1 MAVFFGTYVNKVDRK
16 GRVSVPARYRT
27 AIREQEFQ
35 GIVAAPAF
43 EAGAI
48 DACDFDRI
56 NEVVQRL
63 DVPGAYTPEQRE
75 IAELMLARSEELPF
89 DSEGRVLLP
98 QSLLELAGID
108 GQALF
113 VGVGRSFQIWD
124 PERRKGYEDETLAKA
139 GGKPL
144 SLKDLPNLG
153 RAG

>member
-1 MAVFFGTYVNKVDRK
+1 MAVFFGTYLNKVDRK

-27 AIREQEFQ
+27 AIGKQEFQ
-35 GIVAAPAF
+35 GIVAAPAYG
-43 EAGAI
+43 AGAI

-75 IAELMLARSEELPF
+75 IAELMLARSDELPF

-98 QSLLELAGID
+98 QSLMELAGID

-113 VGVGRSFQIWD
+113 VGVGRSFQVWAPD
-124 PERRKGYEDETLAKA
+124 RREAYEAETLAKA

-144 SLKDLPNLG
+144 SLKDLPNIG
-153 RAG
+153 RAD